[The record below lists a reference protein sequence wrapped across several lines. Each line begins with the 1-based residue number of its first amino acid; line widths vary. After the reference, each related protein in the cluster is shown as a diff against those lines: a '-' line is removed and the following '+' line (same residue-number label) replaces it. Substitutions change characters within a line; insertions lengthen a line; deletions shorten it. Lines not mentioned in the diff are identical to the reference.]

1 MLKPD
6 EDRLY
11 YGNLLQPPEGYEC
24 EFAVGTTYSLD
35 LETLVG
41 VPLAL
46 FLHDE
51 MDGALLDNPV
61 AVLEG
66 IRKSADRF
74 VLFCEGGQVKVPR
87 KFNPL
92 FSLLERNVFEVNL
105 RNGKSF
111 HPKVWIIKYVTPD
124 TDDVLY
130 RCIVMSRNATFDRSW
145 DLAASLEGRRSEQ
158 PAAKNAPLRDF
169 LAFLRRFAADSAMRR
184 RIDRLAEE
192 LAFVRFETGNRM
204 FTDFDFVPIG
214 IGPQYDKASTGLFET
229 WHHLLII
236 TPFLSRETIME
247 FERLGLSN
255 ARRTLITR
263 RSEIPKLTADLL
275 ERFETYCLKDIILDG
290 EEALSERNHPGEEPQ
305 RQDIHAKLYARSKN
319 TGHSLYIGSANC
331 SRNAFHGN
339 VEFMLRLRIQKYGFR
354 ISQLLD
360 ELFGKEGDLE
370 DDRRN
375 PFERVTALPVLSEPA
390 DDTEDALQK
399 AIKALCRS
407 SPKAVVHERNGAY
420 IVEITVNE
428 SYLPRNIDLTL
439 ASLGGGEAVR
449 VAGTTVLKGLRLKQ
463 LGEFYVATAT
473 KGETTVQRIVKI
485 RTRGIPETRDRGIVS
500 SVVRDETTFLQY
512 VAFLLADDYL
522 LSLLEQGENGAAR
535 GEHGPF
541 RAWDMPVLYEQ
552 MLKAASRSPHKLN
565 DIEDLLKLLSGGEDG
580 IVPPEFE
587 ALYRTFRNTLDGKVK
602 A

>member
-6 EDRLY
+6 KDRLD
-11 YGNLLQPPEGYEC
+11 YGNLLQPPAGYEC

-35 LETLVG
+35 LETLIS

-66 IRKSADRF
+66 IRKSANRF
-74 VLFCEGGQVKVPR
+74 VLFCEGGQIKVPG
-87 KFNPL
+87 KFNPV
-92 FSLLERNVFEVNL
+92 FSFLDRNVFEVNL
-105 RNGKSF
+105 KNGKSF
-111 HPKVWIIKYVTPD
+111 HPKVWVIKYVTPD
-124 TDDVLY
+124 ADDALY
-130 RCIVMSRNATFDRSW
+130 RVIVMSRNATFDRSW
-145 DLAASLEGRRSEQ
+145 DLAASLEGKRSEQ
-158 PAAKNAPLRDF
+158 PTTKNAPLRDF
-169 LAFLRRFAADSAMRR
+169 LVFLRRYATDPAIRK
-184 RIDRLAEE
+184 RIVRLAEE
-192 LAFVRFETGNRM
+192 LEFVRFETGNNM
-204 FTDFDFVPIG
+204 YADFDFVPIG
-214 IGPQYDKASTGLFET
+214 IGPEYDKASTGLFET

-236 TPFLSRETIME
+236 SPFLSRETIME
-247 FERLGLSN
+247 FDRLGLSN

-263 RSEIPKLTADLL
+263 RSEIPKLTADLM
-275 ERFETYCLKDIILDG
+275 ERFDTYCLKDIIIDG
-290 EEALSERNHPGEEPQ
+290 EEAVSERNHPGEETK
-305 RQDIHAKLYARSKN
+305 RQDIHAKLYARSKYTN
-319 TGHSLYIGSANC
+319 HSLYIGSANC
-331 SRNAFHGN
+331 SRNAFQGN
-339 VEFMLRLRIQKYGFR
+339 VEFMLRLKIEKYGFR

-360 ELFGKEGDLE
+360 ELFGKEGDSE

-375 PFERVTALPVLSEPA
+375 PFERVTALPALSEPA
-390 DDTEDALQK
+390 DDEEDVLQK

-420 IVEITVNE
+420 DVEISVNE
-428 SYLPRNIDLTL
+428 SSLPRNISLTL
-439 ASLGGGEAVR
+439 VSLGGGEAVD
-449 VAGTTVLKGLRLKQ
+449 VTETTVLKGLRLKQ
-463 LGEFYVATAT
+463 LGEFYVATAV
-473 KGETTVQRIVKI
+473 KGEAKVQRVVKI
-485 RTRGIPETRDRGIVS
+485 PTRGIPETRDREIVG

-522 LSLLEQGENGAAR
+522 LSLLEQGENGAVR
-535 GEHGPF
+535 KEHGPF

-565 DIEDLLKLLSGGEDG
+565 DIEDLLRMMSGEASGV
-580 IVPPEFE
+580 VPPEFK